1 MRYRKLPTDLKCR
14 VHEYYY
20 QRYHGHFFDEDA
32 ILGEL
37 SHALSEVGEIS
48 KTGTSSVNSY
58 TQYTHTAHT
67 HAHTHT
73 LHRKLSTSTVRSWS
87 GWYLSLPMLTKS
99 LSLP

>member
-20 QRYHGHFFDEDA
+20 QRYHGHFFDEEA

-37 SHALSEVGEIS
+37 SHALSEVGEIF

-67 HAHTHT
+67 HTHTHT
-73 LHRKLSTSTVRSWS
+73 HSTENCQLQLSGAGQGGTFFCQC
-87 GWYLSLPMLTKS
+87 
-99 LSLP
+99 